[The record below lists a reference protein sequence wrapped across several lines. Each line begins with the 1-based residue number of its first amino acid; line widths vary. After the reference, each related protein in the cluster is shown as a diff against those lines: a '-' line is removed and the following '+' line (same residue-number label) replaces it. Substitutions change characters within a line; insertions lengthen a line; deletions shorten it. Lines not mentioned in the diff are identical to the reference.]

1 MHKFEVTMDFFL
13 LMIADFN
20 NIINNGG
27 ITVQGC
33 RKVLK

>member
-13 LMIADFN
+13 LMIADFK
-20 NIINNGG
+20 NIINNG

-33 RKVLK
+33 QKVFK